1 MIWMKKLKRQKKI
14 DGNVYNNTPDKIEVH
29 DDDEEE
35 QNEHIKMYEEDEDE
49 DEDGDKTYCVS
60 FALIFIMF

>member
-1 MIWMKKLKRQKKI
+1 MIWTKKLKRQKKI
-14 DGNVYNNTPDKIEVH
+14 DGNVYNNTPNKIEVH

-35 QNEHIKMYEEDEDE
+35 QNEHIKMYEEDEHE